1 MLPLNVRI
9 AQARKISLAFIVP
22 ASLAGMHGVGTRD
35 DVGLGFAGS
44 AYVGPVG
51 EQLAPLRPAEMI
63 RPSNYAS
70 RDHRVKALRTGRVRA
85 LPRGP
90 AAREKKKPL
99 SPGRDRILGT
109 NAIQNGFINR
119 SISHASSITVY
130 PPNYYIIH
138 LIHILYINWYIAA
151 ELDIYCYF
159 PFQMN
164 IPHGILR
171 YHK

>member
-1 MLPLNVRI
+1 
-9 AQARKISLAFIVP
+9 
-22 ASLAGMHGVGTRD
+22 MHGVGTRD
-35 DVGLGFAGS
+35 DVGLGVAGS

-51 EQLAPLRPAEMI
+51 EQLAPLTPAKMV

-99 SPGRDRILGT
+99 SPSRDRIT
-109 NAIQNGFINR
+109 RDKRYSEWFINR

-138 LIHILYINWYIAA
+138 LIHILYINWSIAA
-151 ELDIYCYF
+151 ELDLYCYF

-171 YHK
+171 SHK